1 MFKRILTIISVIL
14 AYSVAGQAQ
23 ESNIYIKLGDAKTKK
38 SLLAFPPIQNLG
50 SQSGSASQQKVGVDL
65 FNVITNDLTVS
76 AYFQFINSS
85 AFLED
90 SSKTALTPAPGT
102 PNGFKFQSWSAIG
115 SDFLIRAAY
124 SVVGSEL
131 TLETYTY
138 HVPKA
143 ALVFGK
149 KYKGPTKSLRKI
161 AHTFSNDLLKALSGQ
176 EGPFLS
182 KVAVSSD
189 RAGKNIKEI
198 FVMDWD
204 GANME
209 QVSNHKSIAISP
221 AWSPDGKKIAYTSYV
236 KRKGSKFRNAD
247 MLLLDLESGKRSLI
261 SYRNGINSGAAFT
274 PDGKHIYLTISQGT
288 NPDIYKMNL
297 DGSLSSKITN
307 GPASALNVEPN
318 ISKQGKLS
326 FSSDRAGRPMIYTA
340 DADGS
345 NVKRITFAGVFNSS
359 PSFSPD
365 GKKIAFA
372 GQSENNFDIFVMNI
386 DGTEMVRLTSAKKT
400 NGKMASN
407 EDPSFSP
414 DGRFVMYTSNRTG
427 SNQVYISTVDGTEE
441 RRVTNDN
448 FNYFKPKW
456 SDNIQ

>member
-1 MFKRILTIISVIL
+1 MFKRIFSVLILTL
-14 AYSVAGQAQ
+14 LYSVSGFAQ
-23 ESNIYIKLGDAKTKK
+23 NSNIYIKLGDAKTKK

-50 SQSGSASQQKVGVDL
+50 SQSASATQQKVGVDL
-65 FNVITNDLTVS
+65 FNIITNDLTVS

-115 SDFLIRAAY
+115 SEFLIRAAY
-124 SVVGSEL
+124 SVVGNDL

-143 ALVFGK
+143 TLVFGK
-149 KYKGPTKSLRKI
+149 KYKGPVKSLRKL
-161 AHTFSNDLLKALSGQ
+161 AHTFSNDVLKALSGQ

-189 RAGKNIKEI
+189 KAGKGIKEI

-204 GANME
+204 GANSE
-209 QVSNHKSIAISP
+209 QVSNHKSISISP
-221 AWSPDGKKIAYTSYV
+221 AWSPDGKRIAYTSYV
-236 KRKGSKFRNAD
+236 KRKGAKFRNAD
-247 MLLLDLESGKRSLI
+247 MLLLDLDSGKRSLI

-274 PDGKHIYLTISQGT
+274 PDGQHIYLTISQGS

-307 GPASALNVEPN
+307 GPAGALNVEPN
-318 ISKQGKLS
+318 ISQQNKLA

-340 DADGS
+340 DSDGS
-345 NVKRITFAGVFNSS
+345 NVKRVTFAGVFNSS

-372 GQSENNFDIFVMNI
+372 GQSESNFDIFVMNV
-386 DGTEMVRLTSAKKT
+386 DGTEMVRLTSARKT

-414 DGRFVMYTSNRTG
+414 DGRFVMYSSNRTG
-427 SNQVYISTVDGTEE
+427 TNQIYISTVDGTEE

-448 FNYFKPKW
+448 YNYFKPKW